1 MIMIYFI
8 AAPLGELIKF
18 YNYLREIL
26 KKGALV
32 TF

>member
-18 YNYLREIL
+18 HSQRRKTNIL
-26 KKGALV
+26 D
-32 TF
+32 